1 MKTYLL
7 PIALASLAIG
17 AMAGAQT
24 PPSSSS
30 PPSSSATAPSS
41 TTQSPSSSSYSNG
54 SDSKQAMK
62 DCVAKQKAANP
73 SISEADA
80 KTACKDK

>member
-7 PIALASLAIG
+7 PLALASLAVS
-17 AMAGAQT
+17 AMVGAQSP

-30 PPSSSATAPSS
+30 PPSSTATA
-41 TTQSPSSSSYSNG
+41 PSSSSYS
-54 SDSKQAMK
+54 SSSTDSKAAMK
-62 DCVAKQKAANP
+62 DCLAKQKATNP

-80 KTACKDK
+80 KAACSKSKDQ